1 MKWRRQKPRE
11 LELCQELFLDYVAG
25 KKSDNDFVKRLDEEV
40 RQARKNREWRHEY
53 MTLRIRDLENLE
65 EGIKIGE
72 EKGIKIGEE
81 RGRAEGVFRSLDNLL
96 QNNPSVGV
104 DAGAAMLGLG
114 TKELAEYKKVRG
126 LEPVGV

>member
-1 MKWRRQKPRE
+1 
-11 LELCQELFLDYVAG
+11 
-25 KKSDNDFVKRLDEEV
+25 
-40 RQARKNREWRHEY
+40 

>member
-72 EKGIKIGEE
+72 EKGI
-81 RGRAEGVFRSLDNLL
+81 FRSLDNLL
-96 QNNPSVGV
+96 QNNPLVGV
-104 DAGAAMLGLG
+104 DAGAAMLGFG
-114 TKELAEYKKVRG
+114 TKELAEYKKARG